1 MDRRT
6 FIVAVAVS
14 LSATFRVTAQT
25 AARVYRLGI
34 VHSGTWV
41 RSDRVNLGN
50 WIPDAL
56 GELGYTEGQNLTVER
71 KYADGD
77 FERLPTLAR
86 ELVQLRV
93 EVILAIGFAPAKAAM
108 DATTTIP
115 IVLLSNGDPV
125 AAGFVATLARPGG
138 NVTSVLIT
146 PEGARGK
153 EIGVTQ
159 GRRPRGTPHRAS
171 HPGGCGR
178 RDAATASGGS

>member
-14 LSATFRVTAQT
+14 LSSTFRVTAQT

-34 VHSGTWV
+34 LHSGTWM

-71 KYADGD
+71 RYADGD
-77 FERLPTLAR
+77 FERLPILAR

-93 EVILAIGFAPAKAAM
+93 EVILAIGFAPVKAAM
-108 DATTTIP
+108 RPSTF
-115 IVLLSNGDPV
+115 
-125 AAGFVATLARPGG
+125 AG
-138 NVTSVLIT
+138 
-146 PEGARGK
+146 
-153 EIGVTQ
+153 
-159 GRRPRGTPHRAS
+159 
-171 HPGGCGR
+171 
-178 RDAATASGGS
+178 ASGGRLTPCLPSLRFSILR